1 MLLEEN
7 ENLQRQF
14 QTQEENFKLQNQ
26 TLLEEISKVM
36 QNLALNTDG
45 LL

>member
-36 QNLALNTDG
+36 QNLALNADG
-45 LL
+45 LS

>member
-14 QTQEENFKLQNQ
+14 HTQEENFKLQNQ

-36 QNLALNTDG
+36 RNLPLNTEG
-45 LL
+45 LS